1 MKIGIGVTSFNRPAH
16 LDLWVEQI
24 TKHSSEDVKVHIEI
38 DKKEDRKGIAFR
50 KNNCLR
56 ALKDCDY
63 IFLFDDDCFPI
74 ADGWIDFFIEKH
86 KATNQHHFLY
96 MRPTTNIRIV
106 KAEKD
111 INIFTNCGGVFMF
124 LTKEVIKKV
133 GGFCKDYGMYGYEHA
148 GYSHRIHSAGL
159 NTFGQYLSPKE
170 SSKYL
175 YAMDYDSYLPFNK
188 QLNHAPS
195 LINEIASIGKFVNQ
209 NKVVY
214 LEDIK
219 TINQPL

>member
-24 TKHSSEDVKVHIEI
+24 TKHSPEDVKVHIEI

-74 ADGWIDFFIEKH
+74 ADGWIDYFINAQER
-86 KATNQHHFLY
+86 TGQHHFLY
-96 MRPTTNIRIV
+96 LKETTDIRCIVNNGDVNIY
-106 KAEKD
+106 
-111 INIFTNCGGVFMF
+111 NNCGGAFMF

-133 GGFCKDYGMYGYEHA
+133 GGLCKDYGMYGYEHA
-148 GYSHRIHSAGL
+148 GYSHRIHAAGL
-159 NTFGQYLSPKE
+159 TPIGQYLSLAN
-170 SSKYL
+170 SGQYI

-188 QLNHAPS
+188 QVNHAPS
-195 LINEIASIGKFVNQ
+195 LINEIGNLGKFVNQ
-209 NKVVY
+209 NKAVY
-214 LEDIK
+214 LNDIK
-219 TINQPL
+219 TIFQEL